1 MVNDQTIH
9 DLNEIDCLI
18 IDDFKNNSL
27 RKIILL
33 ILNQSKQLS
42 YLS

>member
-18 IDDFKNNSL
+18 IDDFKNNIDENYST
-27 RKIILL
+27 
-33 ILNQSKQLS
+33 Q
-42 YLS
+42 Y